1 MEKRDTQF
9 QRAIPIQKRV
19 AVVLWRLSNGNSYR
33 KISRTRAIGKS
44 IAVEITASFCEE
56 IWSLSLLFIISHV
69 VDNKF
74 QKQMNILNRGLIG
87 VIDGNHVPIISRYS
101 KLDYYC
107 RKQLYLINTQTIAD
121 GKLLFLDLATR
132 FSGSMH
138 NTFVLRH
145 ICQISGIEY
154 IDDDRLLNEIMQREI
169 EEKAHLNCNLPNPG
183 AIQRVI
189 QRYIVSVNL

>member
-132 FSGSMH
+132 F
-138 NTFVLRH
+138 LRH